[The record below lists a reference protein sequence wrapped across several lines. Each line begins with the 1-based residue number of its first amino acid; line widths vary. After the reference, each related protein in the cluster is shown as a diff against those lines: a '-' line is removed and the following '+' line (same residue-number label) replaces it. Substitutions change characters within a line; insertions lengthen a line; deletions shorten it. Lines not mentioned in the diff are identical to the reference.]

1 MGSESGSAAAADAWM
16 DDPQVLAL
24 RADLEAHNG
33 IRGLEVLEPADAR
46 HAVELFRRDGFV
58 VIADVLDSAQV
69 AILANGC
76 AEVAGE
82 ILALDAGRGG
92 NRGSHRYSFGGSSL
106 TRSQLHRPEWQMLLD
121 IPLVTE
127 VVSAIFGSADY
138 VLRAASGDFCLPGA
152 VEYQPL
158 HSDVRDW
165 RDNATTPF
173 SAFHDPRGQLT
184 VRDLPCPYVCVNFLP
199 QDVTRLNGPTR
210 QIPGTQHS
218 RTPIPTLGEEPE
230 WMRLSTVCPAPAGA
244 IMVRDVRA
252 WHGGTP
258 NLSDA
263 IRSIPNLELYAPWF
277 REPIV
282 PGITYADY
290 FTLSERAQRIVRHCV
305 ADSSETLVTGPTLRA
320 P

>member
-1 MGSESGSAAAADAWM
+1 MDGANGSVARDAWKS
-16 DDPQVLAL
+16 DPEVQAL
-24 RADLEAHNG
+24 RAHLEAHNG
-33 IRGLEVLEPADAR
+33 IRGLDILEPGDAP

-58 VIADVLDSAQV
+58 VIANVLDSAQV
-69 AILANGC
+69 EILANGC

-82 ILALDAGRGG
+82 ILALDDGRKG

-121 IPLVTE
+121 IPVVTE
-127 VVSAIFGSADY
+127 TVGAIFGSPDY

-152 VEYQPL
+152 VKYQPL

-165 RDNATTPF
+165 RDASTTPF
-173 SAFHDPRGQLT
+173 SAFHDPRGQIT
-184 VRDLPCPYVCVNFLP
+184 IRDLPCPYVCVNFLP

-210 QIPGTQHS
+210 QIPGTQKS
-218 RTPIPTLGEEPE
+218 RTPIPSLAEEPE

-258 NLSDA
+258 NISDA
-263 IRSIPNLELYAPWF
+263 VRSIPNLEFYAPWF
-277 REPIV
+277 HEPIV
-282 PGITYADY
+282 PGIAYADWRR
-290 FTLSERAQRIVRHCV
+290 LSERAQTLARFCV
-305 ADSSETLVTGPTLRA
+305 ADSSVTLKTGATLRA